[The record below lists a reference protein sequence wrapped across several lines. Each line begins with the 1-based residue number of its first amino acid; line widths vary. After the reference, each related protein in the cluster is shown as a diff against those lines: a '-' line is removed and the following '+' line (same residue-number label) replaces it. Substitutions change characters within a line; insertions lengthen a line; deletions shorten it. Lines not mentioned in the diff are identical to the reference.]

1 MRLLNAENAELDGN
15 ARMRK
20 FSRNIFLQKENL
32 MNDNILIQYTN
43 GFWTLSIIE
52 QDGSKREIMRGWL
65 NDVVTAA
72 STLMYQTEKEM

>member
-1 MRLLNAENAELDGN
+1 
-15 ARMRK
+15 
-20 FSRNIFLQKENL
+20 
-32 MNDNILIQYTN
+32 MNDNILIQYVD

-72 STLMYQTEKEM
+72 STLMYQVENEI